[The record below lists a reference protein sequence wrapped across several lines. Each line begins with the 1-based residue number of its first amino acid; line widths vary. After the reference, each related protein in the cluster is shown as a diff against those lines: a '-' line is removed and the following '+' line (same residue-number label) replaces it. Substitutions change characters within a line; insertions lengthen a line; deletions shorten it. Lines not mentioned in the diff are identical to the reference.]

1 MLFIYLHGHQSVEP
15 AGFIPHQQACIQSE
29 PPLES
34 PPLNLLSTP
43 ACSVQSKSKACSS
56 ALHRPALPGPCL
68 AAVSNLE
75 RSRCSR
81 VTTAHRL
88 IGSLMSA
95 GFQVQGRDCCCCV
108 LQRFTAL
115 SSTPSLLSAGEWRVE
130 GGGWMVEDGGW
141 RVLCVTLLLAYS
153 SQCHR
158 AHTCTCFHLAF

>member
-43 ACSVQSKSKACSS
+43 DCSVQSKSKACSS

-75 RSRCSR
+75 CSRCSR
-81 VTTAHRL
+81 VTTAHPL

-130 GGGWMVEDGGW
+130 GVM
-141 RVLCVTLLLAYS
+141 CYLAPGFFITVSPS
-153 SQCHR
+153 SHMHMLSSCILDSVSI
-158 AHTCTCFHLAF
+158 F